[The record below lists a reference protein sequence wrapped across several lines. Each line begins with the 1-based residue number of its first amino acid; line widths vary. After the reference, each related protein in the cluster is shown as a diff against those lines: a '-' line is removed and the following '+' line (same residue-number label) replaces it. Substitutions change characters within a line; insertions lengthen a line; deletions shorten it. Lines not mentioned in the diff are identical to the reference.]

1 MASSSSNHPWTS
13 HFTVQFDS
21 FSGYVN
27 DEITAYELIKAYEI
41 ATTSCFTVF
50 KQTAGFSD
58 SNGKENRDKHRVCWQ
73 DPDETTGYKLEFDGV
88 PFEIAGLKILDC
100 QNGPDKNAGLKI
112 LDCQNGPDKNA
123 GLKILDCQNG
133 PDKNKAKKKKEA
145 LKKTEKN
152 GKQYTSVL
160 K

>member
-1 MASSSSNHPWTS
+1 MASSSSNHPWIS

-41 ATTSCFTVF
+41 ATTSRFTVF

-58 SNGKENRDKHRVCWQ
+58 SNGKENRDKHRVRWQ

-100 QNGPDKNAGLKI
+100 QNGPDKN
-112 LDCQNGPDKNA
+112 
-123 GLKILDCQNG
+123 
-133 PDKNKAKKKKEA
+133 KAKKKKEA

-152 GKQYTSVL
+152 VSNTPVY
-160 K
+160 

>member
-41 ATTSCFTVF
+41 ATTSRFTVF

-58 SNGKENRDKHRVCWQ
+58 SNGKENHDKHRVRWQ
-73 DPDETTGYKLEFDGV
+73 DSDETTGYKLEFDGV
-88 PFEIAGLKILDC
+88 PSEIAGLKILDC
-100 QNGPDKNAGLKI
+100 QNR
-112 LDCQNGPDKNA
+112 
-123 GLKILDCQNG
+123 
-133 PDKNKAKKKKEA
+133 PDKNKVKKKK
-145 LKKTEKN
+145 KT
-152 GKQYTSVL
+152 
-160 K
+160 